1 MTTLAHPGG
10 SSPPHPPAAARQGPV
25 AAARRL
31 VAALGRARARPR
43 GSLRDLDPHLLRD
56 IGLSASDV
64 ALERARR

>member
-1 MTTLAHPGG
+1 MTISAQPGRT
-10 SSPPHPPAAARQGPV
+10 SPQPPAAARPGAV
-25 AAARRL
+25 AVARRF
-31 VAALGRARARPR
+31 VAALGTGRTRPR

>member
-1 MTTLAHPGG
+1 MTALAHPGG

-31 VAALGRARARPR
+31 VAALARARPR